1 MDILLVAG
9 GPGWAFDYRAKDLLS
24 LQYEKI
30 NLHLKYVNQVK
41 AGDRSRYDLFYPMSV
56 NIARKL
62 HKLTTIPYDQMATG
76 MTSIRILDNH
86 MKNDGDK
93 KAFIQFLKKFR
104 GLNTGSDEIATLLRS
119 LVPIKKTRVGINEK
133 QFKPPVPKKQ
143 NDRFKVGWVGRIDQ
157 QDYRE
162 LKGYDIVTA
171 GLEKLDVELDIRTYQ
186 DRVPREKMVDFY
198 QQLDCFICS
207 SSSEHI
213 PLPVLEAAA
222 CGVPIIST
230 RVGIVPELIKNNTN
244 GFIVPREAN
253 AFQKGVK
260 ILMDNTAK
268 REQFSKAIRKT
279 VVNHWTLERCKK
291 EWETF
296 FLSLK
301 E

>member
-1 MDILLVAG
+1 M
-9 GPGWAFDYRAKDLLS
+9 
-24 LQYEKI
+24 
-30 NLHLKYVNQVK
+30 
-41 AGDRSRYDLFYPMSV
+41 
-56 NIARKL
+56 
-62 HKLTTIPYDQMATG
+62 
-76 MTSIRILDNH
+76 
-86 MKNDGDK
+86 
-93 KAFIQFLKKFR
+93 
-104 GLNTGSDEIATLLRS
+104 
-119 LVPIKKTRVGINEK
+119 PIKKTRVGINEK